1 MTGIS
6 HFKLLS
12 ALPVIAASFLTSTPV
27 ALAHHSFAMYDNSRE
42 VVLNG
47 VVSVFRWTNPHGG
60 IMLTVIERGKPVD
73 YAVEL
78 SSPNVMSRQGWTRN
92 SLRTGERVR
101 VTIHP
106 LKDGT
111 KGGSFMRAEKAN
123 GTVLG
128 PTAPP

>member
-12 ALPVIAASFLTSTPV
+12 ALSVIAASFLTLTP
-27 ALAHHSFAMYDNSRE
+27 AAYAHHSFAMYDNSKE
-42 VVLNG
+42 VVLDG
-47 VVSVFRWTNPHGG
+47 VVRLFRWTNPHGG
-60 IMLTVIERGKPVD
+60 IMLTVIERGKSVE
-73 YAVEL
+73 YAIEL
-78 SSPNVMSRQGWTRN
+78 SSPNVMSRQGWNRN
-92 SLRTGERVR
+92 SLRTGESVR
-101 VTIHP
+101 ITIHP

-111 KGGSFMRAEKAN
+111 KGGSFMRAVKAN